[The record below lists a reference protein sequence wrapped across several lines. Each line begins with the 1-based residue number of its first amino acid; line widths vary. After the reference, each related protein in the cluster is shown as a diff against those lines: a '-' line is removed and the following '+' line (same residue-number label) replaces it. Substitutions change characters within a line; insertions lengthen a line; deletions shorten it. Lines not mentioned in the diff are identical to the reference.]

1 MSTQIVADMSELC
14 AHCRLREVKSLSD
27 WKRYHASAEV
37 REKLSLKSK
46 AQYAADNERRRAKC
60 YLRIWRNG
68 GIEKPNPDRLAR
80 YLALEALYTTEPVVQ
95 RRGPNG
101 RYQGKDAEP
110 CQDIDSRYSGDQ
122 GAF

>member
-1 MSTQIVADMSELC
+1 MSTQTVAAMSELC
-14 AHCRLREVKSLSD
+14 AYCRMREVKSLSA
-27 WKRYHASAEV
+27 WKRYHESAEV

-46 AQYAADNERRRAKC
+46 AQYAADKEKRRAKC
-60 YLRIWRNG
+60 YLRIWRKG

-80 YLALEALYTTEPVVQ
+80 YLALEALYLAEPVVQ

-110 CQDIDSRYSGDQ
+110 WQDNDSTHSGGQ
-122 GAF
+122 GAP